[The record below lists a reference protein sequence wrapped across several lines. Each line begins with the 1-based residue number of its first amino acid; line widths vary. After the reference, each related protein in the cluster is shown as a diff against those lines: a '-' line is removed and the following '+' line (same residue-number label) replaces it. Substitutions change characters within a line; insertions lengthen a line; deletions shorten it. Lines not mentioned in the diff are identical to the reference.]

1 MNQTC
6 EEDSPKKLRKIAE
19 ILKHKPTPW
28 VMLITFSGMCL
39 SLIFHI
45 LIPWQL
51 DVSESADA
59 LIAALKV
66 VLIVDIVFREGAKFS
81 LVPLFIS
88 EEKARDKVDFQ
99 RFTSGII
106 NFSLCVGVG
115 LMVLLTTLS
124 TLIAELLLS
133 SRTVLAQTEM
143 ATLLRWSAPL
153 VIFGSGSTILGAF
166 LNSQKHFKTVAFRNT
181 LPPLLAIIALLYWT
195 NTGQLVYS
203 VSIAYAGGFFVYFVW
218 LCFGMYR
225 TGYRY
230 RFSWISFDALR
241 SLKDAISLPTIGFA
255 IRQLT
260 ARIIVEILLVG
271 RLGKGAITLYNS
283 AFRVFSAIQSLIGIS
298 IATTGLPEMTTD
310 SIEKDLKKLKQ
321 TLLRKLR
328 WVIYIAIPLFIILL
342 FSASR
347 IAQLLF
353 SGEKFN
359 PMAVEQIGKLLMW
372 LSLGT
377 VFSCMIPVLNA
388 GLYAQ
393 KEYGLVF
400 RNMVTMAV
408 LNLLIALVL
417 LSVWGLNGIAL
428 TISIT
433 AFLAA
438 GNLVFLLSKTGVFF
452 VRGTYSGNTGQR

>member
-1 MNQTC
+1 MNQTHAQ
-6 EEDSPKKLRKIAE
+6 DPSNKLRNFADFLRHE
-19 ILKHKPTPW
+19 PTPW

-51 DVSESADA
+51 DVSESADV

-66 VLIVDIVFREGAKFS
+66 VLIVDIIFREGAKFS
-81 LVPLFIS
+81 LVPLFIA
-88 EEKARDKVDFQ
+88 EEKTRASVDFQ

-106 NFSLCVGVG
+106 NFSLCVGVV
-115 LMVLLTTLS
+115 LMLLLTLLS
-124 TLIAELLLS
+124 TQIAGLLLS
-133 SRTVLAQTEM
+133 SRKTGAVQAEM

-181 LPPLLAIIALLYWT
+181 LPPMLAISVLLFWT
-195 NTGQLVYS
+195 DTEQLVYS
-203 VSIAYAGGFFVYFVW
+203 VSIAYAGGFLVYFIW

-230 RFSWISFDALR
+230 RFSWISIDALR
-241 SLKDAISLPTIGFA
+241 SLKDAISLPTMGFT

-260 ARIIVEILLVG
+260 ARIIVEVLLVG

-283 AFRVFSAIQSLIGIS
+283 AFRIFSAIQTLIGIS
-298 IATTGLPEMTTD
+298 IATTGLPEMAAD
-310 SIEKDLKKLKQ
+310 SIEKDLRKLKQ
-321 TLLRKLR
+321 SLLRKLR
-328 WVIYIAIPLFIILL
+328 WVLYIAIPLSIILF

-353 SGEKFN
+353 SGDKFN
-359 PMAVEQIGKLLMW
+359 PQAIEQIGKLLMW

-377 VFSCMIPVLNA
+377 VFSCMIPSLKCRSLCTE
-388 GLYAQ
+388 GIRISFQ
-393 KEYGLVF
+393 KYGDYGCLEL
-400 RNMVTMAV
+400 AYC
-408 LNLLIALVL
+408 
-417 LSVWGLNGIAL
+417 
-428 TISIT
+428 IS
-433 AFLAA
+433 AFVCL
-438 GNLVFLLSKTGVFF
+438 GG
-452 VRGTYSGNTGQR
+452 

>member
-1 MNQTC
+1 MNQTHAQ
-6 EEDSPKKLRKIAE
+6 DPSKKLRNFAE
-19 ILKHKPTPW
+19 FLRHEPTPW

-39 SLIFHI
+39 SLFFHI

-51 DVSESADA
+51 DVSESADV

-66 VLIVDIVFREGAKFS
+66 VLIVDIIFREGAKFS
-81 LVPLFIS
+81 LVPLFIA
-88 EEKARDKVDFQ
+88 EEKTRAKVDFQ

-106 NFSLCVGVG
+106 NFSLCVGVV
-115 LMVLLTTLS
+115 LMLLLTLLS
-124 TLIAELLLS
+124 TQIAGLLLS
-133 SRTVLAQTEM
+133 SRTGDVQAEM
-143 ATLLRWSAPL
+143 ATLMRWSAPL
-153 VIFGSGSTILGAF
+153 VIFGSGSTILGAY
-166 LNSQKHFKTVAFRNT
+166 LNSRKHFKTVAFRNT
-181 LPPLLAIIALLYWT
+181 LPPMLAIIVLLFWT
-195 NTGQLVYS
+195 DTEQLVYS
-203 VSIAYAGGFFVYFVW
+203 VSIAYAGGFLVYFAW

-230 RFSWISFDALR
+230 SFSWISLDALR
-241 SLKDAISLPTIGFA
+241 SLKDAISLPTMGFA

-260 ARIIVEILLVG
+260 ARIIIEVLLVG
-271 RLGKGAITLYNS
+271 QLGKGAITLYNS
-283 AFRVFSAIQSLIGIS
+283 AFRIFSAIQTLIGIS
-298 IATTGLPEMTTD
+298 IATTGLPEMTAD
-310 SIEKDLKKLKQ
+310 SIEKDLRKLSQ
-321 TLLRKLR
+321 SLLRKIR
-328 WVIYIAIPLFIILL
+328 WVLCIAIPLSIILF

-347 IAQLLF
+347 IAQFLF
-353 SGEKFN
+353 SGDKFN
-359 PMAVEQIGKLLMW
+359 PQAVEQIGKLLMW

-408 LNLLIALVL
+408 LNFLIALVL
-417 LSVWGLNGIAL
+417 LSVLGLNGIAL

-433 AFLAA
+433 AFLAV

-452 VRGTYSGNTGQR
+452 VRGVD